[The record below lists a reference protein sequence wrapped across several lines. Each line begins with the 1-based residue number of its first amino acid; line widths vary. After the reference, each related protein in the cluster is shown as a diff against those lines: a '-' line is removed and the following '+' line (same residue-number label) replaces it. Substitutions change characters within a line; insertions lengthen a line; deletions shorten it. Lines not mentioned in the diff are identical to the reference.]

1 VKPVTIP
8 TLPRTV
14 HHQSP
19 SREDKT
25 RPVLR
30 DIGDSALS
38 IRPRPGLDP
47 APTLD
52 LVQRTVWHGALGHF
66 AILSPTTSGCPGM
79 AGHSQ
84 GTSLQSTQQ
93 ESTKH
98 HLKAPRRLGL
108 PSPYK
113 RAGQGSTEGGDE
125 DGTKNTKQKIDISSN
140 RLFPL
145 FSLRLGL
152 DTLSRMLVTPTRA
165 PRCKEIQT
173 SPPAGRRAFF
183 CPNQDKP
190 PCVLLASPSRKET
203 RSIYSL
209 V

>member
-1 VKPVTIP
+1 
-8 TLPRTV
+8 
-14 HHQSP
+14 
-19 SREDKT
+19 
-25 RPVLR
+25 
-30 DIGDSALS
+30 
-38 IRPRPGLDP
+38 
-47 APTLD
+47 
-52 LVQRTVWHGALGHF
+52 VWHGAPGHF
-66 AILSPTTSGCPGM
+66 AVSSPTTPWCPGM

-84 GTSLQSTQQ
+84 STSLRSAQQ

-108 PSPYK
+108 LSPYK
-113 RAGQGSTEGGDE
+113 RAGQGSTT
-125 DGTKNTKQKIDISSN
+125 GTGERRTTTDNEEKQEIDTSSN
-140 RLFPL
+140 HPCPFFL
-145 FSLRLGL
+145 SLRLGL
-152 DTLSRMLVTPTRA
+152 DALSRMLVTPTRA